1 MVTIILEGVLF
12 VAFIAMAVA
21 LVSYGVFGHTPLGLW
36 ARQTANRRRIER
48 AQTLHCAL
56 HGELA
61 ERDLVRLPTGERIC
75 PLCYAETLDE
85 FV

>member
-12 VAFIAMAVA
+12 IAFIAMAVA
-21 LVSYGVFGHTPLGLW
+21 LVSYGVLGHTPLG
-36 ARQTANRRRIER
+36 RRVRHDANRRRLER
-48 AQTLHCAL
+48 AAALRCRL
-56 HGELA
+56 HGDLE
-61 ERDLVRLPTGERIC
+61 ERDLVRLPSGERIC